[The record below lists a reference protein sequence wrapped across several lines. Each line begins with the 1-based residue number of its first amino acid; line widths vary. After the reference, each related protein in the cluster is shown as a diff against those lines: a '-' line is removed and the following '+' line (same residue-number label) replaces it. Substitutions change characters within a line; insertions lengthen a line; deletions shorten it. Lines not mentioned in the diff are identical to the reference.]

1 VVSVERGVEVGM
13 SESLRLGRIAGINV
27 GINWSVLVIFVLV
40 TAGLAYGRFPTL
52 QPDLEP
58 VTYWAAGLVAGVVF
72 FLSLL
77 AHEMSHAIVARRN
90 GVGVEGITLWLF
102 GGVAK
107 LQGEAPDPGAELRIS
122 GVGPLVSVLL
132 AGAFAV
138 VAALLHAAEVAA
150 IVVEVF
156 VWLAL
161 INGILA
167 AFNLVPAAPLDG
179 GRILRS
185 ILWRRRGDRFS
196 AAITASRAGRTFGWV
211 LVALGLL
218 EFVGGAGLAGLWL
231 VLIGW
236 FLTMAAGAEEQH
248 AITRHALAGVRARD
262 VMTPEPTSAPAGIT
276 VEQLLDD
283 YVFRNRHSTFPLLD
297 GDQVVGL
304 ATLSRVKQVRAD
316 LRATTPVT
324 SVACPPADVAV
335 VGPDEPL
342 EELLTKV
349 TTSTDGRVLVLDHG
363 RLVGIISPSD
373 VTRQI
378 ELGLLREPADRM

>member
-1 VVSVERGVEVGM
+1 M
-13 SESLRLGRIAGINV
+13 SESLRLGRIAGINI
-27 GINWSVLVIFVLV
+27 GINWSVLVIFFLITV
-40 TAGLAYGRFPTL
+40 GLAYGRFPSL
-52 QPDLEP
+52 QPDLAP
-58 VTYWAAGLVAGVVF
+58 ATYWAAGLSAGVVF

-77 AHEMSHAIVARRN
+77 AHELSHAIVARRN

-107 LQGEAPDPGAELRIS
+107 LQDDAPDPGAELRIA

-132 AGAFAV
+132 AAAFGLI
-138 VAALLHAAEVAA
+138 AAGLHAAEVAA

-161 INGILA
+161 INGVLA
-167 AFNLVPAAPLDG
+167 VFNLVPAAPLDG

-185 ILWRRRGDRFS
+185 ILWRRRGDRLS

-211 LVALGLL
+211 LVVIGLL
-218 EFVGGAGLAGLWL
+218 EFVAGAGLAGLWL

-248 AITRHALAGVRARD
+248 AITRHALGGIRARD
-262 VMTPEPTSAPAGIT
+262 VMTPQPTSAPAGIS
-276 VEQLLDD
+276 VEQFLDG
-283 YVFRNRHSTFPLLD
+283 YVFRNRHSTFPLME

-304 ATLSRVKQVRAD
+304 ATLSRVKQVRPD
-316 LRATTPVT
+316 QRATTPVT
-324 SVACPPADVAV
+324 SVACPAGELAV

-349 TTSTDGRVLVLDHG
+349 TTSTDGRVLVLEDG
-363 RLVGIISPSD
+363 RLVGIISPTD

-378 ELGLLREPADRM
+378 ELGMLREPAAHM

>member
-1 VVSVERGVEVGM
+1 VVGVERSVEVGM

-27 GINWSVLVIFVLV
+27 GINWSVLVIFWLV
-40 TAGLAYGRFPTL
+40 TAGLAYGRFPSL

-58 VTYWAAGLVAGVVF
+58 ATYWAAGLSAGVVF

-122 GVGPLVSVLL
+122 GIGPLVSVLL

-138 VAALLHAAEVAA
+138 VAALLHAAEAAA

-167 AFNLVPAAPLDG
+167 VFNLVPAAPLDG

-185 ILWRRRGDRFS
+185 ILWRRRGDRLS

-218 EFVGGAGLAGLWL
+218 EFVAGAGLAGLWL

-248 AITRHALAGVRARD
+248 AITRQALGGVRARD
-262 VMTPEPTSAPAGIT
+262 VMTPQPTSAPAGIS
-276 VEQLLDD
+276 VEQLLDG
-283 YVFRNRHSTFPLLD
+283 YVFQNRHSTFPLME

-304 ATLSRVKQVRAD
+304 ATLSRVKQVRPD
-316 LRATTPVT
+316 LRATTLVT
-324 SVACPPADVAV
+324 SVACPLEDLAV

-349 TTSTDGRVLVLDHG
+349 TASTDGRVLVLEEG
-363 RLVGIISPSD
+363 RLVGIISPTD

-378 ELGLLREPADRM
+378 ELGLLREPATRM